1 MKDVNLTC
9 PMILMNGVMIYD
21 PVKKSCIHAEI
32 IERDSVEYILKG
44 RKKFGVTGFAY
55 ALSPEISEEC
65 SKSEEVS
72 AIDKP
77 ADPGERWQPIMKKL
91 RHSIWKSFIRNEE
104 IYTISHLVK
113 WKN

>member
-1 MKDVNLTC
+1 M
-9 PMILMNGVMIYD
+9 
-21 PVKKSCIHAEI
+21 
-32 IERDSVEYILKG
+32 EYILKG

-72 AIDKP
+72 AIDNI
-77 ADPGERWQPIMKKL
+77 GEASRSGRKMATYYEKL

>member
-72 AIDKP
+72 AIDS
-77 ADPGERWQPIMKKL
+77 QQ
-91 RHSIWKSFIRNEE
+91 IRAKDGN
-104 IYTISHLVK
+104 LL
-113 WKN
+113 